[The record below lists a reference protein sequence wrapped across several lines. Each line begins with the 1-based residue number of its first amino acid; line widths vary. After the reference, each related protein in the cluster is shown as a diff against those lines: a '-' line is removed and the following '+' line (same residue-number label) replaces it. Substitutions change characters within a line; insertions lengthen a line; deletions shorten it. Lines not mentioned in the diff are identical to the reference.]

1 VHDRRSGERV
11 IIAETPGGELNR
23 HEVDDLYD
31 ATLVAGLATGVMVLT
46 GPSHSGIVPEE
57 LYRRLAVDLRTNGCH
72 VLADLSGEPLA
83 AALQGG
89 IDLLKISHQELRDC
103 GYASADDA
111 EHLLDGIAKLRAAGA
126 RNVVVTRAAEPA
138 LAYFDGDPY
147 EIVAPTLE
155 PADFRGSGD
164 SLTAGLAVGF
174 ACGLE
179 LDAALRLATAAGAL
193 NVTRHGLG
201 TGRRADIE
209 PFSRRVAVRRFA
221 A

>member
-1 VHDRRSGERV
+1 
-11 IIAETPGGELNR
+11 
-23 HEVDDLYD
+23 
-31 ATLVAGLATGVMVLT
+31 
-46 GPSHSGIVPEE
+46 
-57 LYRRLAVDLRTNGCH
+57 
-72 VLADLSGEPLA
+72 
-83 AALQGG
+83 
-89 IDLLKISHQELRDC
+89 LRDC

-138 LAYFDGDPY
+138 LAYIDGDPY
-147 EIVAPTLE
+147 EIVAPTLK

-209 PFSRRVAVRRFA
+209 AFSRRVAVRRLA